1 LKRNKNTKKKIGLP
15 PGSIIYTGV
24 HESHVP
30 VINVFKYNE
39 NEFEEREFTSS
50 EKLVEILSDNTVSWI
65 NVNGIHNIELIKQF
79 EQEFNVH
86 SLLLEDIANIN
97 QRPKIE
103 DFGDYLFFSL
113 KMLSYN
119 NETKEIDNEQ
129 ISFIL
134 GKNFLLS
141 FQEKPGDVFDTV
153 RDRIRNAK
161 GNVRE
166 KTADFLCYLLVDII
180 VDNYFQIIEAIG
192 DEIDEL
198 EDIILL
204 NPEPENLQSIQKNKK
219 QLLQL
224 RKAIYPLR
232 EAIYKLVKNEFL
244 LIDKKTIK
252 YFNDVYDHT
261 VQVIETIESQ
271 RDMNTGLK
279 DIYLSG
285 LSIQMNK
292 VMQVLT
298 LVATIFIPLTFI
310 VGIYGMNFE
319 NMPELTWKY
328 GYFIIM
334 AFMFAIAF
342 ALVIFFKKKKWI

>member
-1 LKRNKNTKKKIGLP
+1 MKKNKNIKKKTGLP
-15 PGSIIYTGV
+15 PGSIIYTGTHIE
-24 HESHVP
+24 HEP
-30 VINVFKYNE
+30 VLNVFTYNE
-39 NEFEEREFTSS
+39 LQFEEREVPSS
-50 EKLVEILSDNTVSWI
+50 DNLADILSNDAITWI
-65 NVNGIHNIELIKQF
+65 NVNGIHNIDLIKKF
-79 EQEFNVH
+79 EEEFNVH

-113 KMLSYN
+113 KMLSYSS
-119 NETKEIDNEQ
+119 ETKEIDNEQ

-134 GKNFLLS
+134 GKNYLLS
-141 FQEKPGDVFDTV
+141 FQEKPGDVFDSV

-161 GNVRE
+161 GKVRL
-166 KTADFLCYLLVDII
+166 KSADYLCYVLIDII
-180 VDNYFQIIEAIG
+180 VDYYFHIIEAIG

-198 EDIILL
+198 EDEILI
-204 NPEPENLQSIQKNKK
+204 NPVPENLISIQKNKK
-219 QLLQL
+219 QLLLL

-261 VQVIETIESQ
+261 IQIIETIESQ

-285 LSIQMNK
+285 LSI
-292 VMQVLT
+292 
-298 LVATIFIPLTFI
+298 
-310 VGIYGMNFE
+310 
-319 NMPELTWKY
+319 
-328 GYFIIM
+328 
-334 AFMFAIAF
+334 
-342 ALVIFFKKKKWI
+342 